1 MRVKVSERNQIS
13 LPSSVRKQ
21 LNIKPGD
28 YLLMDVQ
35 DGSLPPSHARLL
47 ALPVNCEPSFA
58 CLDPM
63 HCKLPLLSSTAQ
75 PR

>member
-28 YLLMDVQ
+28 YLAVDVQ
-35 DGSLPPSHARLL
+35 DGLIDRKS
-47 ALPVNCEPSFA
+47 VV
-58 CLDPM
+58 
-63 HCKLPLLSSTAQ
+63 
-75 PR
+75 